1 MDITLQSITLFSTLL
16 LTGLSA
22 GLFFAWQ
29 VSVIPGTKRVKDS
42 SYIETMQQ
50 INRAI
55 INPAFMIIFLGP
67 IPMQILSA
75 YLYRNDASLFW
86 PIVYV
91 VILYAIG
98 TVLVTGF
105 GNVPLNDQLDTHSL
119 PDLDEDQISRER
131 QLYEGHWNK
140 LHAIRTAFAVIA
152 FGLLLF
158 VSVNPL

>member
-1 MDITLQSITLFSTLL
+1 MEFTFSTITLYTTLL

-55 INPAFMIIFLGP
+55 INPAFMIVFLGP
-67 IPMQILSA
+67 VPMQILSA
-75 YLYRNDASLFW
+75 FLYRNDASTFW

-91 VILYAIG
+91 VILYVIG

-119 PDLDEDQISRER
+119 TDLDEDQITRER

-140 LHAIRTAFAVIA
+140 LHSIRTAFAVIS

-158 VSVNPL
+158 VSV

>member
-1 MDITLQSITLFSTLL
+1 MEFTFSTITLYTTLL

-55 INPAFMIIFLGP
+55 INPAFMIVFLGP
-67 IPMQILSA
+67 VPMQILSA
-75 YLYRNDASLFW
+75 FLYRNDASTFW

-91 VILYAIG
+91 VILYVIG

-119 PDLDEDQISRER
+119 PDLDEDQITRER

-140 LHAIRTAFAVIA
+140 LNAIRTAFAVIS

-158 VSVNPL
+158 VSV